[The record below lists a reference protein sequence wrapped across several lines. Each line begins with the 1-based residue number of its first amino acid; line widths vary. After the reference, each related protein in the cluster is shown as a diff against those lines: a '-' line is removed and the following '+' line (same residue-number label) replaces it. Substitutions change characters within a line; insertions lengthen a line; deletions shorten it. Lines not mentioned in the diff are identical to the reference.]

1 MKELEDLLPEEQVDK
16 VKAKV
21 KVDSNRK
28 MVKDK
33 GTLEEDKAEEVEP
46 IQVDETKVTEEEDEL
61 VERGKE
67 VVKLNKSNR
76 KLQKASSIIILK
88 I

>member
-1 MKELEDLLPEEQVDK
+1 MDK

-33 GTLEEDKAEEVEP
+33 GTLVEDKVEEVELM
-46 IQVDETKVTEEEDEL
+46 QVDETKVTEEDEL

>member
-1 MKELEDLLPEEQVDK
+1 MDK

>member
-1 MKELEDLLPEEQVDK
+1 MDK

-61 VERGKE
+61 VEERGKE